1 MEAQAICSEDYSLLT
16 DLYQLT
22 MAACYVGEG
31 VDQRRASFEL
41 FVRHLPQDFGY
52 LVAMGLSQAL
62 EYLENF
68 RFASTQIAAL
78 QSTGIFDQAPAQF
91 WKILAE
97 GCFSGDVWAVPEG
110 TVVFANEPLLRI
122 EAPLWQA
129 QIVETYLLNTLN
141 YQSLI
146 ATRAARLRNV
156 AGETAQLLE
165 FGTRRAFSPQ
175 ASLWAARAA
184 LAGGLDATSNVL
196 AALQLGQKPSG
207 TMAHAL
213 VMALSALEGSED
225 EAFEAFHRYFPGAAL
240 LIDTYDAIAAA
251 QRLSLQVQA
260 GKPVNA
266 VRLDSGDLVS
276 LSQQVRQLLPDTLIF
291 ASGDLDEQE
300 IVRLRAEGATID
312 GYGLGTK
319 LVTGTPV
326 NGVYKLVEIDG
337 VPVMKGSSGKAT
349 YPGRKQIFRGAENRR
364 LGLMSEMPQP
374 GETGLLEQVM
384 QEGRRLLPDDSLGA
398 IAQRTRDSVKA
409 LPASIRRVK
418 DPELFS
424 VEISSLLQTL
434 TTQTQAQIKK
444 IISPPP

>member
-1 MEAQAICSEDYSLLT
+1 MEAQAICPEDYSLLT

-22 MAACYVGEG
+22 MTACYVGEG

-41 FVRHLPQDFGY
+41 FVRRLPQDFGY

-68 RFASTQIAAL
+68 RFTPAQITAL
-78 QSTGIFDQAPAQF
+78 QALGIFDQAPARF

-97 GCFSGDVWAVPEG
+97 GCFSGNVWAVPEG
-110 TVVFANEPLLRI
+110 TVVFANEPMLRI

-141 YQSLI
+141 YQTLI
-146 ATRAARLRNV
+146 ATRAARLRDV

-175 ASLWAARAA
+175 AALWAARAA

-225 EAFEAFHRYFPGAAL
+225 NAFEAFHRYFPGAAL

-251 QRLSLQVQA
+251 KRLSLQVQA
-260 GKPVNA
+260 GKKIDA
-266 VRLDSGDLVS
+266 IRLDSGDLVS
-276 LSQQVRQLLPDTLIF
+276 LSQQVRQLLPNTLIF

-337 VPVMKGSSGKAT
+337 VPVMKASSGKAT

-364 LGLMSEMPQP
+364 LGLMSESLQP
-374 GETGLLEQVM
+374 GETGLLELVM
-384 QEGRRLLPDDSLGA
+384 REGQRLLPDEKLGA
-398 IAQRTRDSVKA
+398 IAQRTRYSVTA

-418 DPELFS
+418 DPDLFP
-424 VEISSLLQTL
+424 VPISPLLQAL
-434 TTQTQAQIKK
+434 TIQTQTQIQKT
-444 IISPPP
+444 ISPL